1 MASKQS
7 VPTVPPANPTGNAVQ
22 NNVPLLNWRTCSSR
36 NVLVAAGMVAGTE
49 PLNNT
54 VDGLNQ
60 LPDAAGALSK
70 RKQHTHQEIQANAL
84 VNEAARQAKGRNA
97 LAGAGMSAG
106 TEPLSNT
113 VDGLNQLPEA
123 ARQAKADARAAT
135 TAAKATEKQA
145 KVDVKAA
152 KANTQTAKSKKTVAQ
167 LTVLHK
173 PVNVPI
179 QTPCPTNN
187 AFSLHE
193 ACQH

>member
-1 MASKQS
+1 MCW
-7 VPTVPPANPTGNAVQ
+7 
-22 NNVPLLNWRTCSSR
+22 LLLLA
-36 NVLVAAGMVAGTE
+36 LVTE

-97 LAGAGMSAG
+97 LAGAGMPAG

-113 VDGLNQLPEA
+113 VDGLNQLPDVAGTPSRRKQHTPKEIQADVLVKEA